1 MSSNIFQPLVL
12 ELKTD
17 RMVLAV
23 LAIVGSA
30 AALLVAIVPA
40 STALR
45 IGLAALVTLITL
57 RAVLEQGFGR
67 SRAALARAELLA
79 DGFWRLQLTGSR
91 TSALRTLTS
100 GTRLGRWWFLYWG
113 TAWAVVTPRT
123 VGESDWRRLTGR
135 LKHAA
140 GAASR
145 ARNASSRG

>member
-1 MSSNIFQPLVL
+1 ML
-12 ELKTD
+12 ELEAD
-17 RMVLAV
+17 RTVLAA
-23 LAIVGSA
+23 LACAGAA
-30 AALLVAIVPA
+30 AALFITTVPG
-40 STALR
+40 SPALR

-57 RAVLEQGFGR
+57 RAMLEQGFGY

-79 DGFWRLQLTGSR
+79 DGSWRLQLSGSR
-91 TSALRTLTS
+91 TSELRTLTS
-100 GTRLGRWWFLYWG
+100 GTRLGRWWFLHWG

-140 GAASR
+140 AAASR

>member
-12 ELKTD
+12 KLEADPT
-17 RMVLAV
+17 VLAA

-30 AALLVAIVPA
+30 AALLTATVPG
-40 STALR
+40 SPALR
-45 IGLAALVTLITL
+45 IGLAALVTLITM
-57 RAVLEQGFGR
+57 RAVLEQGFGH

-79 DGFWRLQLTGSR
+79 DGSWRLQLGGSA

-100 GTRLGRWWFLYWG
+100 GTRLGRWWFLHWG
-113 TAWAVVTPRT
+113 TVWAVVTPSA

-135 LKHAA
+135 LKNAA
-140 GAASR
+140 GAAAR

>member
-1 MSSNIFQPLVL
+1 MSSNISQPLVL
-12 ELKTD
+12 ELEAD
-17 RMVLAV
+17 RTVLAA
-23 LAIVGSA
+23 LAFAGSA
-30 AALLVAIVPA
+30 AALLVATVPG

-57 RAVLEQGFGR
+57 RAVLEQGFGH

-79 DGFWRLQLTGSR
+79 DGSWRLQMSGS
-91 TSALRTLTS
+91 TTPVLRALTS

-123 VGESDWRRLTGR
+123 LGESHWRRLTGR
-135 LKHAA
+135 LQHAA